1 MSVAALLKGVE
12 SRLRSFAVLSDAN
25 GRICG
30 IQPDGKPPPNA
41 GQWYYAIWWPGSR
54 QVDVNPLSHDV
65 DHDINVTITAK
76 MGYAPRDRRGERVTL
91 DYELISRAE
100 AIAATGVIHSSQEV
114 LDLANVLIVGTAE
127 YVADAGSGTPTVNG
141 FVEPLRL
148 LGYGPIREQGSDWVY
163 SDSEHAPT
171 VLTIDVRFGGAK
183 RVQGL

>member
-1 MSVAALLKGVE
+1 MSVPALLKGVE
-12 SRLRSFAVLSDAN
+12 TQLRSAGVLNDPD
-25 GRICG
+25 GKICG
-30 IQPDGKPPPNA
+30 VQPDGRPPPSA
-41 GQWYYAIWWPGSR
+41 GQWYYAIWWNGSD
-54 QVDVNPLSHDV
+54 QVDPNPLSHDV
-65 DHDINVTITAK
+65 DHSVTVTITAK
-76 MGYAPRDRRGERVTL
+76 MGYAPRDRRGARVVL
-91 DYELISRAE
+91 DTELIGRAE
-100 AIAATGVIHSSQEV
+100 AVAGVGVIHASQDVIDE
-114 LDLANVLIVGTAE
+114 ANTLIVGTAE